1 MTIRNDYEEI
11 GASIG
16 KLIQEKQEAY
26 GDSFNRSNEILRVL
40 YPEGVTPDKYRD
52 FLAVTRVIDKLF
64 RIATDRDALGESPWR
79 DVMGYALLSL
89 AHQEDHELIERNIHP
104 PIPVEYVEIKVDL
117 SKEAELRADNEAY
130 GRTPLQPKGGRQ
142 QRTYADH
149 IAEVGQTT
157 TVVDTEIPAD
167 HMKH

>member
-1 MTIRNDYEEI
+1 MTIRDDYEEI

-16 KLIQEKQEAY
+16 RLIQEKQAAY

-89 AHQEDHELIERNIHP
+89 AHQEEERVISFTP
-104 PIPVEYVEIKVDL
+104 DEIKKAVI
-117 SKEAELRADNEAY
+117 SEYEEVY
-130 GRTPLQPKGGRQ
+130 GVETPPKIAPAPRGGRQ
-142 QRTYADH
+142 QKGWAQQQTAT
-149 IAEVGQTT
+149 AGQTT
-157 TVVDTEIPAD
+157 TVVNTEVPAD
-167 HMKH
+167 HKKR